1 MDTGSDPVSAETQ
14 GTVTPI
20 RGYFQRPLFD
30 AEAIR
35 GLRRVGVID
44 VGSNSIRMVVFDGA
58 ARSPAYYFN
67 EKIMCGLGRNLAD
80 TGLLHPEGRARA
92 LAAIKRFSLLAEDM
106 NLSSLTM
113 VATAAVR
120 EATDGED
127 FKAEVESTTGLELR
141 IIEGT
146 EEARLSAQGVL
157 LGWPGARGLMCDIGG
172 SSMELAEVG
181 DNTVGRRVS
190 STLGPFRLQK
200 IKGGK
205 KGLRAHILTTLKA
218 LKPEVGGEHKVL
230 YLVGGSWRAF
240 ARLDMVRRGYPLT
253 VLHEYALTPKTIRK
267 TIDWIQDHDLKKLR
281 DLTGISPERL
291 ALVPLAIE
299 VLRKMLHVF
308 NPKHI
313 YISSY
318 GIREGILFEQMPE
331 DLRAADPLIEA
342 SRHLEHAS
350 ARVPGFGRKLFDFL
364 MPLYRNAPPDRLR
377 LIRAACLLH
386 DVNWRAHPDYRSESC
401 FDTATRANLGGLDHK
416 GRVYLGLALMN
427 RYKNNGAN
435 SRMTPVLSLLSEDE
449 IRHAV
454 MLGRAMR
461 FGSMFSA
468 EGPDSS
474 GELRYFPKKKVLELI
489 LQPKRKALFGE
500 VAEQRFQSLA
510 KTMGVTTSLKVARSQ
525 SSRGSKT
532 GASSASGDGVVS
544 GDSSGSTKG

>member
-1 MDTGSDPVSAETQ
+1 VDTGSDPVSAETQ

-200 IKGGK
+200 I
-205 KGLRAHILTTLKA
+205 
-218 LKPEVGGEHKVL
+218 
-230 YLVGGSWRAF
+230 
-240 ARLDMVRRGYPLT
+240 
-253 VLHEYALTPKTIRK
+253 
-267 TIDWIQDHDLKKLR
+267 
-281 DLTGISPERL
+281 
-291 ALVPLAIE
+291 
-299 VLRKMLHVF
+299 
-308 NPKHI
+308 
-313 YISSY
+313 
-318 GIREGILFEQMPE
+318 
-331 DLRAADPLIEA
+331 
-342 SRHLEHAS
+342 
-350 ARVPGFGRKLFDFL
+350 
-364 MPLYRNAPPDRLR
+364 
-377 LIRAACLLH
+377 
-386 DVNWRAHPDYRSESC
+386 
-401 FDTATRANLGGLDHK
+401 
-416 GRVYLGLALMN
+416 
-427 RYKNNGAN
+427 
-435 SRMTPVLSLLSEDE
+435 
-449 IRHAV
+449 
-454 MLGRAMR
+454 
-461 FGSMFSA
+461 
-468 EGPDSS
+468 
-474 GELRYFPKKKVLELI
+474 
-489 LQPKRKALFGE
+489 
-500 VAEQRFQSLA
+500 
-510 KTMGVTTSLKVARSQ
+510 
-525 SSRGSKT
+525 
-532 GASSASGDGVVS
+532 
-544 GDSSGSTKG
+544 